1 MQPMMQGQMQQQMQ
15 PGQPGQD
22 QEESGEGNVPEGQ
35 ESGEFTINS
44 DQIEEGIKKQL
55 DQNQIK
61 ALNRILD
68 AGNTLLFSKE
78 THDQIMQGL
87 NDDDDTKLADEL
99 GKGGISIAN
108 VLFEK
113 SGGTMPQELIIP
125 AGVILLAR
133 VAEFLKQ
140 TGHRINDEIFHE
152 AVMTFNLGLMQQTDP
167 EFHDRVK
174 ALMDQGM
181 DIIQA
186 QEVAI
191 KERQDVN
198 RINSDSANDIDMP
211 QQMQQPGLLGRG

>member
-1 MQPMMQGQMQQQMQ
+1 MQPMMQDQMQQQMQ

-22 QEESGEGNVPEGQ
+22 QEESGEGNMPEGQ

-68 AGNTLLFSKE
+68 AGNTLLFSKD
-78 THDQIMQGL
+78 THNQIMQGL

-140 TGHRINDEIFHE
+140 TGHRINDEIFHD
-152 AVMTFNLGLMQQTDP
+152 AVMMFQSGLSQQADP
-167 EFHDRVK
+167 SYHDKVK
-174 ALMDQGM
+174 QAMNEGGQQMPQDQT
-181 DIIQA
+181 A
-186 QEVAI
+186 QPA
-191 KERQDVN
+191 
-198 RINSDSANDIDMP
+198 MP
-211 QQMQQPGLLGRG
+211 QQMQQPGLLGRS